1 MDWIINNIQLTWK
14 LVWLLRTYKACNL
27 RVRFLK
33 REFYIKLFDVI
44 LLRVT
49 LSVLELNGLKDRFLN

>member
-1 MDWIINNIQLTWK
+1 MVNKIQLSWK
-14 LVWLLRTYKACNL
+14 LVWILRTYKACNL

-33 REFYIKLFDVI
+33 YEFYIKLFDSVT

-49 LSVLELNGLKDRFLN
+49 PSVTRTQLHSKYLK